1 MRNSHSEVHARVR
14 VKMAA
19 LRWGICGCGIIAN
32 EFKLALDALPEEE
45 RGRHR
50 VVAVSA
56 RSLERAQQFAQ
67 KHNIPAAYGSYDE
80 LCADKDVQAVYVSTI
95 NSTHYEIALNAI
107 KNGKHVLVE
116 KVMTLSSAHTEAL
129 YRAAEEQGVFV
140 LDVSMHDL
148 CVCVCVCACCSVCM
162 FCN

>member
-1 MRNSHSEVHARVR
+1 
-14 VKMAA
+14 MAA
-19 LRWGICGCGIIAN
+19 LRWGFCGCGIIAN
-32 EFKLALDALPEEE
+32 DFKLALDALPEEE
-45 RGRHR
+45 RVKHC

-67 KHNIPAAYGSYDE
+67 KHSVPAAYGSYEE

-116 KVMTLSSAHTEAL
+116 KVMTISYKQTGAL
-129 YRAAEEQGVFV
+129 YRAAEEHGVFL
-140 LDVSMHDL
+140 LDVSVGG
-148 CVCVCVCACCSVCM
+148 VCLSVCYGVYS
-162 FCN
+162 